1 MQSRTWVLL
10 FVLLALL
17 FLCYGNTINNG
28 FVWDDNYLIKYNP
41 LIRAPILSPYRFI
54 QDIANSHFRKSDY
67 YRPLQILSYA
77 LDYRIY
83 GFKPFGYHLSN
94 ILLHCA
100 GAFLAFFLTLKL
112 CGNKYL
118 SIIVAMLFSVFPANI
133 SAISYISGRAD
144 LLYVC
149 FGLLSMYFFVLL
161 KEKKRTRFL
170 IFSGVSLVLSFL
182 SKESA
187 VIFPFILIF
196 MDFFVYGKK
205 QFKIQ
210 NHFLSM
216 GILCFYIAGNILLR
230 GGVSVIS
237 SFGMTFSGFFSSFAY
252 MLVTFLK
259 AVFLPF
265 NISVRSS
272 INVLRLYDYGLVL
285 LILSFMGLIAV
296 FEKKNKHIILFS
308 FIIFML
314 ALAPFVL
321 GMIKLKVIGYHWLYL
336 ASYSFFLFVSL
347 ALYGFLKNRG
357 VFFKR
362 VVAFMGIILIGIYS
376 TIVICKNSIWEDD
389 ISLSDMVGSEA
400 SEDATPLRFKYTELL
415 FRGENDK
422 VLELSKKDIEEN
434 PEDPH
439 SWTLRG
445 VMLLE
450 VGKALQAR
458 KSFERA
464 MELDP
469 FFSEAY
475 IGLARVSMS
484 EDKEEEAIML
494 LEKAIDINS
503 KNQKAYIFVTPLYSK
518 KGLLKDALISAQKA
532 VDLNPY
538 NYNALINL
546 GSVYLQTGQAYE
558 GTVQYLKAA
567 KLYPEKPLAYY
578 NLGSVFYYS
587 GNEKEAE
594 KWINKALIA
603 DPGYDPAVKVMK
615 LIRE

>member
-210 NHFLSM
+210 
-216 GILCFYIAGNILLR
+216 
-230 GGVSVIS
+230 
-237 SFGMTFSGFFSSFAY
+237 
-252 MLVTFLK
+252 
-259 AVFLPF
+259 
-265 NISVRSS
+265 
-272 INVLRLYDYGLVL
+272 
-285 LILSFMGLIAV
+285 
-296 FEKKNKHIILFS
+296 
-308 FIIFML
+308 
-314 ALAPFVL
+314 
-321 GMIKLKVIGYHWLYL
+321 
-336 ASYSFFLFVSL
+336 
-347 ALYGFLKNRG
+347 
-357 VFFKR
+357 
-362 VVAFMGIILIGIYS
+362 
-376 TIVICKNSIWEDD
+376 
-389 ISLSDMVGSEA
+389 
-400 SEDATPLRFKYTELL
+400 TE
-415 FRGENDK
+415 F
-422 VLELSKKDIEEN
+422 
-434 PEDPH
+434 
-439 SWTLRG
+439 W
-445 VMLLE
+445 
-450 VGKALQAR
+450 
-458 KSFERA
+458 
-464 MELDP
+464 
-469 FFSEAY
+469 
-475 IGLARVSMS
+475 
-484 EDKEEEAIML
+484 
-494 LEKAIDINS
+494 
-503 KNQKAYIFVTPLYSK
+503 
-518 KGLLKDALISAQKA
+518 
-532 VDLNPY
+532 
-538 NYNALINL
+538 
-546 GSVYLQTGQAYE
+546 
-558 GTVQYLKAA
+558 
-567 KLYPEKPLAYY
+567 
-578 NLGSVFYYS
+578 
-587 GNEKEAE
+587 
-594 KWINKALIA
+594 
-603 DPGYDPAVKVMK
+603 
-615 LIRE
+615 